1 MKSRLFGLKKTALFA
16 LIIFLACMFYPQGK
30 FEQIYSQLLDLE
42 AYGLSSASEIRVGVV
57 KMSIK
62 QDVRKIS
69 MRVNSFSAR
78 EKEEDIEPEFGQIP
92 RFTGNTY
99 VITEFESG
107 LRNNL
112 NSYFNTYTKT
122 PATAYLS
129 YFRDT
134 EGFKCL
140 GLKYSHSPDGYCG
153 MWMHLIDRH
162 QPLKGQFFFD
172 STPFSH
178 LSLWVKGEYGGER
191 ILLKISD
198 KKSRSRD
205 TSHAIG
211 ELSQF
216 LPSKRITQEWQ
227 QVVLP
232 LDTLTS
238 RINRKELASLTLQAQ
253 SGEST
258 VFFRTLA
265 LSRNKTSLPLL
276 PKSQNMSMT
285 KRSIENSFWVWKTTS
300 ILGNSHETQR
310 FLTFVENHGFK
321 HIFLQ
326 IPGDAVD
333 SQIDQGIGLRA
344 QHLRPLLAALNK
356 MNIKVYALDGSK
368 DYALREKHQTV
379 LNIMRKVIRYNQQSR
394 PEERFHGF
402 HWDIEPYILKGFHS
416 RRQSRILQD
425 YIDIH
430 TQMSELSHQAG
441 MEIGVS
447 LPFWYD
453 SGKLDEVKFKGKQ
466 RNVLEAMLELMD
478 HIAIMAYRT
487 TAFGPSGTVAVS
499 ELELSLAEYYGKDV
513 FVGLETTALPD
524 EYSFEFSGRPK
535 IGLPPSDSSR
545 NILVILK
552 ESKGVIAYVVP
563 PTEMDRFKTQLKSR
577 KISSKEIIYWRLS
590 RPTRVEADWLTFKRL
605 GADRLFSV
613 LKQTKNELMRFPS
626 FKGFAIHYYS
636 SVRDLLGDKPY
647 SLKDY

>member
-1 MKSRLFGLKKTALFA
+1 MKSRIFDLKKTVLFA
-16 LIIFLACMFYPQGK
+16 LLILLACLFYPQGQI
-30 FEQIYSQLLDLE
+30 EQTYSQLLDLE
-42 AYGLSSASEIRVGVV
+42 AYGLSSASEIRVGSV
-57 KMSIK
+57 KMSVK
-62 QDVRKIS
+62 QDEKKIS
-69 MRVNSFSAR
+69 MRVNSFSER
-78 EKEEDIEPEFGQIP
+78 EKEKEIEPEFGRIP

-99 VITEFESG
+99 VVTEFESG

-153 MWMHLIDRH
+153 MWMHLIDR
-162 QPLKGQFFFD
+162 QPPLKEQFFFD

-191 ILLKISD
+191 ILLKVSD
-198 KKSRSRD
+198 KKSRSKD
-205 TSHAIG
+205 TSFEIG

-216 LPSKRITQEWQ
+216 LPSKEITQEWQ
-227 QVVLP
+227 QAVIP
-232 LDTLTS
+232 LDSITS
-238 RINRKELASLTLQAQ
+238 KINQKEVASLTFQAQ

-265 LSRNKTSLPLL
+265 LSRNKASLPRL
-276 PKSQNMSMT
+276 PKSQNMEMT

-300 ILGNSHETQR
+300 ILGNSGEIQN
-310 FLTFVENHGFK
+310 FLTFVEDQGFK
-321 HIFLQ
+321 HVFLQ
-326 IPGDAVD
+326 IPGDAGD
-333 SQIDQGIGLRA
+333 SKIDLGIGIRT
-344 QHLRPLLAALNK
+344 QQLRPLIAALNK
-356 MNIKVYALDGSK
+356 RGVKVYALDGSK
-368 DYALREKHQTV
+368 EYALRENHQTV
-379 LNIMRKVIRYNQQSR
+379 LKIMRKVILYNQQSR
-394 PEERFHGF
+394 PEERFFGF
-402 HWDIEPYILKGFHS
+402 HWDIEPYILKGFQG
-416 RRQSRILQD
+416 RKQSRILQD

-430 TQMSELSHQAG
+430 TKMAELSHQSG
-441 MEIGVS
+441 MEIGAS

-453 SGKLDEVKFKGKQ
+453 SGKLVDVKFKGKK

-487 TAFGPSGTVAVS
+487 TAFGPSGTIAVS

-535 IGLPPSDSSR
+535 TGLPPSDSSR
-545 NILVILK
+545 NILVVLNELK
-552 ESKGVIAYVVP
+552 GDMAYVVP
-563 PTEMDRFKTQLKSR
+563 PNEMDRFKAQLKSR
-577 KISSKEIIYWRLS
+577 KISPKEILYWRLS
-590 RPTRVEADWLTFKRL
+590 RPTRVEADWLTFNKL

-613 LKQTKNELMRFPS
+613 LKQTKNELLKFPS
-626 FKGFAIHYYS
+626 FAGFAIHYYS
-636 SVRDLLGDKPY
+636 SFRELLGNKPY